1 MSAPTTGYNVS
12 SGPSP
17 FMRIP
22 NPLPLQA
29 DGQARPFTVEHWYYL
44 HELPSN
50 AGLLGTLIPGE
61 LFSTVGINL
70 YFRAQ
75 AGQGLRLGIAGS
87 DIRIGDA
94 VIGEWTHIAW
104 VFTGTQ
110 GEIWHNGSLVG
121 SGNISNSNLHGSA
134 PFWHSQYTIVE
145 WGASN
150 CEIARLRFWDKALTG
165 AEIQV
170 AMNAVHLPMGT
181 PGLMAEYQ
189 FDTGNATELPSTYN
203 APAQL
208 LGNSEQAPRSVS
220 GVITDHNGQPAQR
233 DVRLIHRDTG
243 ALVAQGQSDPVTGQ
257 YALTTSRP
265 GEHQRIVLASDDPLL
280 NDLVY
285 RVIPG

>member
-12 SGPSP
+12 SGPLP
-17 FMRIP
+17 GMRIP

-29 DGQARPFTVEHWYYL
+29 NGQARPFTVEHWYYL

-50 AGLLGTLIPGE
+50 AGLLGTLIPGQA
-61 LFSTVGINL
+61 FNTVGINL
-70 YFRAQ
+70 YFRTQ

-87 DIRIGDA
+87 DIRIGNA

-110 GEIWHNGSLVG
+110 GEVWHNGSMVG

-134 PFWHSQYTIVE
+134 PFWHAQFNSSSPI
-145 WGASN
+145 AN
-150 CEIARLRFWDKALTG
+150 CDIARLRFWDKALTG

-208 LGNSEQAPRSVS
+208 LGNSEQVPRSVS
-220 GVITDHNGQPAQR
+220 GIITDHNGHPAQR
-233 DVRLIHRDTG
+233 TVRLIHRDTG
-243 ALVAQGQSDPVTGQ
+243 ALVAQGQSDPIAGEYT
-257 YALTTSRP
+257 LTTTRP
-265 GEHQRIVLASDDPLL
+265 GEHQRIVLGSDDPLY
-280 NDLVY
+280 NDLID
-285 RVIPG
+285 RIIPG